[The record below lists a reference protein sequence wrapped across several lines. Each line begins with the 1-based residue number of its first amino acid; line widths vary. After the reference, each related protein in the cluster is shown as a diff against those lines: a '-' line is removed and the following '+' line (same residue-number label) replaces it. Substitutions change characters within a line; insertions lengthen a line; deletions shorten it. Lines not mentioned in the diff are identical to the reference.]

1 MTVSKAA
8 HTASVLLAMAL
19 AIAGCTPIVDGH
31 AHRDRGFSVDS
42 AIPGVLRPGNYPTTP
57 SPPFG
62 TADQEGRNGTVIEA
76 QRLAGYVVG
85 PWEVD
90 PTLLHAVAT
99 ETYALKNAKALSGLL
114 PDPVQFL
121 AERHHFVLGFSS
133 DRTTSIESGGQATS
147 GAKGLTNSVW
157 EFASPEDARAAAD
170 DISQQ
175 PPPASLYPNGSV
187 SPHSIPGY
195 PQARARA
202 GTLTDGTSTVE
213 SFTRH
218 GNYLIYNYS
227 RIQKGDSDEAAE
239 LIARILDLQLPRL
252 DEFPAT
258 EPAQFGSLPVD
269 SSGVLQ
275 RTLPVSRENL
285 TIQNGVF
292 EPRAALHFQG
302 DPVASAKLFTDT
314 GMQAQGV
321 GDAAAVYQ
329 TPDAAAAKTLF
340 DGLTR
345 DITADADFIP
355 FPPANGLPSTTVCSD
370 KSKTDPLS
378 LYQCLLTA
386 GRYVAVVLATHP
398 EELRQKSAAQ
408 YLMLTAP

>member
-8 HTASVLLAMAL
+8 RTTSVLLAIAL
-19 AIAGCTPIVDGH
+19 AGAGCTPIVDGH
-31 AHRDRGFSVDS
+31 AHRDRGFTADS
-42 AIPGVLRPGNYPTTP
+42 AIPGLLRPGNYPTTP
-57 SPPFG
+57 SRPLG

-90 PTLLHAVAT
+90 PTLLHAVVT

-133 DRTTSIESGGQATS
+133 DRTTSIESGGQAG

-157 EFASPEDARAAAD
+157 EFASPDDARAAAD

-175 PPPASLYPNGSV
+175 PPPAALYPNGQV
-187 SPHSIPGY
+187 SPHSVPGY

-213 SFTRH
+213 SFTPH
-218 GNYLIYNYS
+218 GKYVIYNYS
-227 RIQKGDSDEAAE
+227 RIQKGDSDETAE
-239 LIARILDLQLPRL
+239 LIAKILDLQLPRL

-258 EPAQFGSLPVD
+258 DPAQFGTLPVD
-269 SSGVLQ
+269 SNGVLQ
-275 RTLPVSRENL
+275 RTLPVARENL

-302 DPVASAKLFTDT
+302 APVVSAKLFADS
-314 GMQAQGV
+314 GMQVQGV
-321 GDAAAVYQ
+321 GDAAAVYS

-355 FPPANGLPSTTVCSD
+355 LPPADGLPSTTVCSG